1 MEKAICKQLEI
12 KILIY
17 LKKYLLFILSI
28 LISFTSISQ
37 SVVNH
42 KDNELI
48 SLLKGKDKLID
59 LVLDN
64 QDKYHLQINFTKV
77 DANKNEITLHDYSLN
92 KDKHYF
98 HPASLIKLPIAI
110 TSLELFSKF
119 EEDYG
124 IDLNTFVHSET
135 CSCDFNTDKYVNN
148 KMRPNLDI
156 LLREMLIMSNNESYN
171 FFFNFSG
178 PTYFNRRMKELSL
191 NNIILRNRFYAGCT
205 YQGANEHGGLYFQ
218 KDNSSNKYKIGCIKD
233 SLKTIEQSLY
243 LNYPNSRSSN
253 VVSLYSIHRLM
264 IQLFYPQSFNPDFK
278 LFLSSKNLDFLKTT
292 LSSYPNSL
300 PNYQNIPSH
309 FHKYLM
315 PSAFLN
321 KQNNNIKIY
330 SKNGNAGGYI
340 SDVMFLNDEEHHVK
354 YFLSVSMLNYK
365 QKSYYKRRVI
375 YTTPGIDVF
384 RKISNVLYEYAKK
397 QSH

>member
-1 MEKAICKQLEI
+1 
-12 KILIY
+12 
-17 LKKYLLFILSI
+17 
-28 LISFTSISQ
+28 
-37 SVVNH
+37 
-42 KDNELI
+42 
-48 SLLKGKDKLID
+48 
-59 LVLDN
+59 
-64 QDKYHLQINFTKV
+64 
-77 DANKNEITLHDYSLN
+77 
-92 KDKHYF
+92 
-98 HPASLIKLPIAI
+98 
-110 TSLELFSKF
+110 
-119 EEDYG
+119 
-124 IDLNTFVHSET
+124 
-135 CSCDFNTDKYVNN
+135 
-148 KMRPNLDI
+148 
-156 LLREMLIMSNNESYN
+156 
-171 FFFNFSG
+171 
-178 PTYFNRRMKELSL
+178 
-191 NNIILRNRFYAGCT
+191 
-205 YQGANEHGGLYFQ
+205 
-218 KDNSSNKYKIGCIKD
+218 
-233 SLKTIEQSLY
+233 
-243 LNYPNSRSSN
+243 
-253 VVSLYSIHRLM
+253 M

-292 LSSYPNSL
+292 LCSYPNSL

-397 QSH
+397 QTH